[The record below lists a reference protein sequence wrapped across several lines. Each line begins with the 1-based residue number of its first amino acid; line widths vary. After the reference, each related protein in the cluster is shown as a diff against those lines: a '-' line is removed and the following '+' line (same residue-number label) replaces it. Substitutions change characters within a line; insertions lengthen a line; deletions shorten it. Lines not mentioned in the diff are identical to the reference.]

1 VLIYLK
7 KHHISKLR
15 PAGMNILFSEAG
27 NKGYLYP
34 NQSKASKMKNWY
46 AIYTK
51 PRSEKKVTERLSGS
65 GIEAYCPLMKTLRQW
80 SDRKKKVQL
89 PMFPGY
95 VFVYIS
101 EIERILVLQ
110 DYGVLNFV
118 FWLGKPAIIRDNE
131 INAIREIA
139 DRGEEI
145 NISSEAFEVGRLV
158 KIPEGPFKGMTG
170 TVDKLDKR
178 KVIVLVEQLG
188 CMVSF
193 RYKTE

>member
-1 VLIYLK
+1 
-7 KHHISKLR
+7 
-15 PAGMNILFSEAG
+15 
-27 NKGYLYP
+27 
-34 NQSKASKMKNWY
+34 MKNWY

-51 PRSEKKVTERLSGS
+51 SRSEKKVTERLSDA
-65 GIEAYCPLMKTLRQW
+65 GIEAYCPLIKTLRQW

-95 VFVYIS
+95 VFVCVS
-101 EIERILVLQ
+101 EIERTLVLQ
-110 DYGVLNFV
+110 DFGVLNFV
-118 FWLGKPAIIRDNE
+118 FWLGKPAVIRENE
-131 INAIREIA
+131 IAAIREIA
-139 DRGEEI
+139 ENGEEI
-145 NISSEAFEVGRLV
+145 NISSEAFEVGRMV

-193 RYKTE
+193 RYKVE